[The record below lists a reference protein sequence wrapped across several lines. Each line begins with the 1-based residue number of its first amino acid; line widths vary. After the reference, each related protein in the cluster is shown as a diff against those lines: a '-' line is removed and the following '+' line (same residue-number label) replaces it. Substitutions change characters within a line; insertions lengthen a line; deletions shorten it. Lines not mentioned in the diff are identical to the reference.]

1 MRIGKKRG
9 RGVYMDKD
17 ELACRYHETS
27 SLHSL
32 KYLLKNDKDALL
44 RIMSSIK
51 RAILEEE
58 AKCLAGQ
65 LINKV
70 KK

>member
-1 MRIGKKRG
+1 MN
-9 RGVYMDKD
+9 KD

-44 RIMSSIK
+44 RILNSIK
-51 RAILEEE
+51 RAIWEEE
-58 AKCLAGQ
+58 SQALTDRTIGR
-65 LINKV
+65 V
-70 KK
+70 KDKGWEPGL

>member
-1 MRIGKKRG
+1 MSK
-9 RGVYMDKD
+9 
-17 ELACRYHETS
+17 EACRYHETS

-32 KYLLKNDKDALL
+32 KYLLRNDKDALL

>member
-1 MRIGKKRG
+1 MGKE
-9 RGVYMDKD
+9 
-17 ELACRYHETS
+17 ELAAIQT
-27 SLHSL
+27 L